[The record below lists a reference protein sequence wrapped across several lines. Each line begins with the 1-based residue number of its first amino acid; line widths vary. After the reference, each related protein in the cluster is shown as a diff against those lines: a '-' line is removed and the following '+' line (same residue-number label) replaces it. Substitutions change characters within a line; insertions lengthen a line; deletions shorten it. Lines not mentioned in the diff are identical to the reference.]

1 MHNQNVTVLII
12 CRDMSGA
19 LDLHFLE
26 TFQVGNLIGA
36 LNLLVNWLNTGFCN
50 FHTLPLGVKKEMSAE
65 MVQCMEEK
73 AKECRF
79 TPSDAV
85 IPTCMVFRFQN
96 DCLVIRLH
104 ARKWHHCSRD
114 IFLHCN
120 KVMHVCHMSYYF
132 IG

>member
-1 MHNQNVTVLII
+1 
-12 CRDMSGA
+12 MSGA

-50 FHTLPLGVKKEMSAE
+50 FHTLPLGVKKEMSPE
-65 MVQCMEEK
+65 MVQYMEEK

-85 IPTCMVFRFQN
+85 ILAWYSDFRMT
-96 DCLVIRLH
+96 
-104 ARKWHHCSRD
+104 AWS
-114 IFLHCN
+114 
-120 KVMHVCHMSYYF
+120 
-132 IG
+132 